1 MTQEQGTGVAAKI
14 QELKSEHRAL
24 DEELQNMA
32 NDPTFDDLQM
42 RRLKKRKL
50 FLKDNITLLEGRLV
64 PDITAWSDDLDDT
77 KKPPNL
83 GAFCFVIGLIAIVV
97 GFIGTVFVY
106 VDVSGLLVIELRK
119 FCANFF

>member
-42 RRLKKRKL
+42 RRLKK
-50 FLKDNITLLEGRLV
+50 E
-64 PDITAWSDDLDDT
+64 
-77 KKPPNL
+77 
-83 GAFCFVIGLIAIVV
+83 
-97 GFIGTVFVY
+97 
-106 VDVSGLLVIELRK
+106 
-119 FCANFF
+119 NFFSRTILRYSKVDSFLT